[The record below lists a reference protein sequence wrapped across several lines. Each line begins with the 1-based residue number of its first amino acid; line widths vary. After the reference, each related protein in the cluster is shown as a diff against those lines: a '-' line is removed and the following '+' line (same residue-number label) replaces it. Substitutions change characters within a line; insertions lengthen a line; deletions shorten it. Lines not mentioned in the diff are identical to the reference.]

1 MTEANRPLP
10 YDFLA
15 EKAIIGSIIK
25 KNETFDRA
33 NQIIKPVDFY
43 DSRTQRIYKSIVTMF
58 EKDIKVDEVSL
69 LSQLRNENI
78 LEEVGGE
85 EFIAE
90 ITLSSF
96 YTPNID
102 TYAKTVKEKSLL
114 RNLIEAS
121 ADIMEDS
128 YRQSDDIGTILEKA
142 ESKIFDISQDRLN
155 DGLVRV
161 SDTLDET
168 IQKINELSL
177 NDGNITGVPTGLSL
191 VDMKLSGLQQSQL
204 ILLAARPAMGKTAL
218 GLTIAWNAAKAG
230 KSVGFFSLEMS
241 SLQLNYRLI
250 SMVSLIELDQV
261 MNGRI
266 KDQEWQLL
274 FDSVKEIASKDLYVD
289 ETPAISLSEMRSKL
303 KRLKAEKGLDLVVID
318 YLQLMT
324 AEGNKENRQNEIASI
339 SRGLKSLSKELNC
352 PILSLAQLSRE
363 ADKRADHRPILS
375 DLRESGAIEQDADVV
390 MLLYRE
396 DYYNEEDNPNIAKI
410 IVAKHRNG
418 STGTLDLFFNKPC
431 TTFRD
436 LSLKEENGKEKSTK

>member
-1 MTEANRPLP
+1 MTEASRPLP

-15 EKAIIGSIIK
+15 EKAIIGSILK

-78 LEEVGGE
+78 LQEVGGE

-102 TYAKTVKEKSLL
+102 TYAKTVKEKALL
-114 RNLIEAS
+114 RSLIGAS
-121 ADIMEDS
+121 NDIMELS
-128 YRQSDDIGTILEKA
+128 YRQSDDVSTILELA
-142 ESKIFDISQDRLN
+142 ESKIFDISQDKLN
-155 DGLVRV
+155 DGLTKVG
-161 SDTLDET
+161 DTLDET
-168 IQKINELSL
+168 MQIINELSL
-177 NDGNITGVPTGLSL
+177 NDGDITGVPTGLSSI
-191 VDMKLSGLQQSQL
+191 DMKLSGLQTSQL

-218 GLTIAWNAAKAG
+218 GLTMAWNAAKEG
-230 KSVGFFSLEMS
+230 KSVAFFSLEMS
-241 SLQLNYRLI
+241 TLQLSYRLI
-250 SMVSLIELDQV
+250 SMVSMIDLEQV

-266 KDQEWQLL
+266 KDEEWELL
-274 FDSVKEIASKDLYVD
+274 FRSVKEIADKDLYVD

-303 KRLKAEKGLDLVVID
+303 KRLKAENGLSLVVID
-318 YLQLMT
+318 YLQLMS
-324 AEGNKENRQNEIASI
+324 ADSNKENRQNEIASI

-363 ADKRADHRPILS
+363 ADKRSDHKPILS

-396 DYYNEEDNPNIAKI
+396 DYYDEEENPNIAKV

-418 STGTLDLFFNKPC
+418 STGTIDLFFNKPC

-436 LSLKEENGKEKSTK
+436 LSYREENA

>member
-1 MTEANRPLP
+1 MTEANKPLP

-25 KNETFDRA
+25 KNETFDKA

-78 LEEVGGE
+78 LQEVGGE
-85 EFIAE
+85 EFITE

-102 TYAKTVKEKSLL
+102 TYAKTVKEKALL
-114 RNLIEAS
+114 RSLIGAS
-121 ADIMEDS
+121 EDIMDLS
-128 YRQSDDIGTILEKA
+128 YRQNEDVSSILSMA
-142 ESKIFDISQDRLN
+142 ESKIFDISQNKLN
-155 DGLVRV
+155 EGLIKVGY
-161 SDTLDET
+161 TLDET
-168 IQKINELSL
+168 VQVINELSL
-177 NDGNITGVPTGLSL
+177 NDGNITGVTTGLETI
-191 VDMKLSGLQQSQL
+191 DIKLSGLQPSQL

-218 GLTIAWNAAKAG
+218 GLTMAWNAAKEG
-230 KSVGFFSLEMS
+230 KSVAFFSLEMS
-241 SLQLNYRLI
+241 TIQLNYRLL
-250 SMVSLIELDQV
+250 SMVSMIDLEQV

-266 KDQEWQLL
+266 KDDEWELL
-274 FDSVKEIASKDLYVD
+274 FTATKQIAAKDLYVD
-289 ETPAISLSEMRSKL
+289 ETPGITLSEMRSKL
-303 KRLKAEKGLDLVVID
+303 KRLKAEVGVDLVVID
-318 YLQLMT
+318 YLQLMQ
-324 AEGNKENRQNEIASI
+324 ADGYQENRQNEIASI
-339 SRGLKSLSKELNC
+339 SRGLKTLSKELNC

-363 ADKRADHRPILS
+363 ADKRADHKPILS

-396 DYYNEEDNPNIAKI
+396 DYYDEEDNPNIAKV

-418 STGTLDLFFNKPC
+418 ATGILDLFFNKPC

-436 LSLKEENGKEKSTK
+436 LSYKEENV

>member
-1 MTEANRPLP
+1 MTEANKPLP

-25 KNETFDRA
+25 KNETFDKA

-78 LEEVGGE
+78 LQEVGGE
-85 EFIAE
+85 EFITE

-102 TYAKTVKEKSLL
+102 TYAKTVKEKALL
-114 RNLIEAS
+114 RSLIGAS
-121 ADIMEDS
+121 EDIMDLS
-128 YRQSDDIGTILEKA
+128 YRQNEDVSSILSMA
-142 ESKIFDISQDRLN
+142 ESKIFDISQNKLN
-155 DGLVRV
+155 EGLIKVG
-161 SDTLDET
+161 DTLDET
-168 IQKINELSL
+168 VQVINELSL
-177 NDGNITGVPTGLSL
+177 NDGNITGVTTGLETI
-191 VDMKLSGLQQSQL
+191 DIKLSGLQPSQL
-204 ILLAARPAMGKTAL
+204 VLLAARPAMGKTAL
-218 GLTIAWNAAKAG
+218 GLTMAWNAAKEG
-230 KSVGFFSLEMS
+230 KSVAFFSLEMS
-241 SLQLNYRLI
+241 TLQLNYRLL
-250 SMVSLIELDQV
+250 SMVSMIDLEQV

-266 KDQEWQLL
+266 KDDEWELL
-274 FDSVKEIASKDLYVD
+274 FTATKQIAAKDLYVD
-289 ETPAISLSEMRSKL
+289 ETPGITLSEMRSKL
-303 KRLKAEKGLDLVVID
+303 KRLKAEVGVDLVVID
-318 YLQLMT
+318 YLQLMQ
-324 AEGNKENRQNEIASI
+324 ADGYQENRQNEIASI
-339 SRGLKSLSKELNC
+339 SRGLKTLSKELNC

-363 ADKRADHRPILS
+363 ADKRADHKPILS

-396 DYYNEEDNPNIAKI
+396 DYYDEEDNPNIAKV

-418 STGTLDLFFNKPC
+418 ATGILDLFFNKPC

-436 LSLKEENGKEKSTK
+436 LSYKEENV

>member
-43 DSRTQRIYKSIVTMF
+43 DSRTQRIFKSIVTMF

-69 LSQLRNENI
+69 ISQLRNENI

-396 DYYNEEDNPNIAKI
+396 DYYNEEENPNIAKI

-436 LSLKEENGKEKSTK
+436 LSLKEENGKEKSTN

>member
-1 MTEANRPLP
+1 MTEASRPLP

-15 EKAIIGSIIK
+15 EKAIIGSILK

-43 DSRTQRIYKSIVTMF
+43 DSRTQRIYKSIISMVD
-58 EKDIKVDEVSL
+58 KDIKIDEVSL
-69 LSQLRNENI
+69 ISQLRNENI
-78 LEEVGGE
+78 LQEVGGE
-85 EFIAE
+85 EFITE

-114 RNLIEAS
+114 RSLIGAS
-121 ADIMEDS
+121 EDIMDVS
-128 YRQSDDIGTILEKA
+128 YRQSEDVSSILSMA
-142 ESKIFDISQDRLN
+142 ESKIFDISQDKLN
-155 DGLVRV
+155 EGLIRV
-161 SDTLDET
+161 ADSLEET
-168 IQKINELSL
+168 IQVINELSM
-177 NDGNITGVPTGLSL
+177 NDGNITGVTTGLETI
-191 VDMKLSGLQQSQL
+191 DNKLSGLQPSQL

-218 GLTIAWNAAKAG
+218 GLTMAWNAAKED
-230 KSVGFFSLEMS
+230 KSVAFFSLEMS
-241 SLQLNYRLI
+241 TLQLSYRLI
-250 SMVSLIELDQV
+250 SMVSMIDLEQV

-266 KDQEWQLL
+266 KDDEWELL
-274 FDSVKEIASKDLYVD
+274 FHSTREIASKDLYVD
-289 ETPAISLSEMRSKL
+289 ETPGITLSEMRSKL

-318 YLQLMT
+318 YLQLMQ
-324 AEGNKENRQNEIASI
+324 ADGHQENRQNEIASI

-363 ADKRADHRPILS
+363 ADKRADHKPILS

-396 DYYNEEDNPNIAKI
+396 DYYDEEDNPNIAKL

-418 STGTLDLFFNKPC
+418 STGSLDLFFNKPC

-436 LSLKEENGKEKSTK
+436 LSFKEENV

>member
-1 MTEANRPLP
+1 MTEASKPLP

-15 EKAIIGSIIK
+15 EKAIIGSILK

-43 DSRTQRIYKSIVTMF
+43 DSRTQRIYKSIISMVD
-58 EKDIKVDEVSL
+58 KDIKIDEVSL
-69 LSQLRNENI
+69 ISQLRNENI
-78 LEEVGGE
+78 LQEVGGE
-85 EFIAE
+85 EFITE

-114 RNLIEAS
+114 RSLIGAS
-121 ADIMEDS
+121 EDIMDVS
-128 YRQSDDIGTILEKA
+128 YRQSEDVSSILSMA
-142 ESKIFDISQDRLN
+142 ESKIFDISQDKLN
-155 DGLVRV
+155 EGLIRV
-161 SDTLDET
+161 ADSLEET
-168 IQKINELSL
+168 IQVINELSM
-177 NDGNITGVPTGLSL
+177 NDGNITGVTTGLETI
-191 VDMKLSGLQQSQL
+191 DNKLSGLQPSQL

-218 GLTIAWNAAKAG
+218 GLTMAWNAAKED
-230 KSVGFFSLEMS
+230 KSVAFFSLEMS
-241 SLQLNYRLI
+241 TLQLSYRLI
-250 SMVSLIELDQV
+250 SMVSMIDLEQV

-266 KDQEWQLL
+266 KDDEWELL
-274 FDSVKEIASKDLYVD
+274 FHSTREIASKDLYVD
-289 ETPAISLSEMRSKL
+289 ETPGITLSEMRSKL

-318 YLQLMT
+318 YLQLMQ
-324 AEGNKENRQNEIASI
+324 ADGHQENRQNEIASI

-363 ADKRADHRPILS
+363 ADKRADHKPILS

-396 DYYNEEDNPNIAKI
+396 DYYDEEDNPNIAKL

-418 STGTLDLFFNKPC
+418 STGSLDLFFNKPC

-436 LSLKEENGKEKSTK
+436 LSFKEENV

>member
-1 MTEANRPLP
+1 MSEATRPQP

-15 EKAIIGSIIK
+15 EKAIIGSILK

-58 EKDIKVDEVSL
+58 EKDIKVDEISL
-69 LSQLRNENI
+69 LSQLKNENI
-78 LEEVGGE
+78 LQEVGGE
-85 EFIAE
+85 EFITE

-96 YTPNID
+96 YTPHIE
-102 TYAKTVKEKSLL
+102 TYAKTVKEKALL
-114 RNLIEAS
+114 RSLIGAS
-121 ADIMEDS
+121 EDIMEVS
-128 YRQSDDIGTILEKA
+128 YRQNEDVSSILAMA
-142 ESKIFDISQDRLN
+142 ESKIFDISQDSLN
-155 DGLVRV
+155 DGLVKV
-161 SDTLDET
+161 SETLEET

-177 NDGNITGVPTGLSL
+177 NDGNITGVTTGLATI
-191 VDMKLSGLQQSQL
+191 DNKLSGLQPAQL

-218 GLTIAWNAAKAG
+218 GLTIAWNAAKEN
-230 KSVGFFSLEMS
+230 KSVAFFSLEMS
-241 SLQLNYRLI
+241 TLQLNYRLI
-250 SMVSLIELDQV
+250 SMVSMIDLEQV

-266 KDQEWQLL
+266 KDDEWELL
-274 FDSVKEIASKDLYVD
+274 FKASKEIASKDLYVD

-303 KRLKAEKGLDLVVID
+303 KRLKAEKGVDLVVID

-324 AEGNKENRQNEIASI
+324 AEGVKENRQNEIASI
-339 SRGLKSLSKELNC
+339 SRGLKTLSKELNC

-363 ADKRADHRPILS
+363 ADKRSDHKPILS

-396 DYYNEEDNPNIAKI
+396 DYYDEEDNPNIAKV

-418 STGTLDLFFNKPC
+418 STGVQELFFNKPC

-436 LSLKEENGKEKSTK
+436 LSYREENV

>member
-1 MTEANRPLP
+1 MTEASRPLP

-15 EKAIIGSIIK
+15 EKAIIGSILK

-43 DSRTQRIYKSIVTMF
+43 DSRTQRIYKSIISMVD
-58 EKDIKVDEVSL
+58 KDIKIDEVSL
-69 LSQLRNENI
+69 ISQLRNENI
-78 LEEVGGE
+78 LQEVGGE
-85 EFIAE
+85 EFITE

-114 RNLIEAS
+114 RSLIGAS
-121 ADIMEDS
+121 EDIMDVS
-128 YRQSDDIGTILEKA
+128 YRQSEDVSSILSMA
-142 ESKIFDISQDRLN
+142 ESKIFDISQDKLN
-155 DGLVRV
+155 EGLIRV
-161 SDTLDET
+161 ADSLEET
-168 IQKINELSL
+168 IQVINELSM
-177 NDGNITGVPTGLSL
+177 NDGNITGVTTGLETI
-191 VDMKLSGLQQSQL
+191 DNKLSGLQPSQL

-218 GLTIAWNAAKAG
+218 GLTMAWNAAKED
-230 KSVGFFSLEMS
+230 KSVAFFSLEMS
-241 SLQLNYRLI
+241 TLQLSYRLI
-250 SMVSLIELDQV
+250 SMVSMIDLEQV

-266 KDQEWQLL
+266 KDDEWELL
-274 FDSVKEIASKDLYVD
+274 FHSTREIASKDLYVD
-289 ETPAISLSEMRSKL
+289 ETPGITLSEMRSKL

-318 YLQLMT
+318 YLQLMQ
-324 AEGNKENRQNEIASI
+324 ADGHQENRQNEIASI

-363 ADKRADHRPILS
+363 ADKRADHKPILS

-396 DYYNEEDNPNIAKI
+396 DYYDEEDNPNIAKL

-418 STGTLDLFFNKPC
+418 ATGTLDLFFNKPC

-436 LSLKEENGKEKSTK
+436 LSFREENV

>member
-1 MTEANRPLP
+1 MTEASRPLP

-15 EKAIIGSIIK
+15 EKAIIGSILK

-58 EKDIKVDEVSL
+58 EKDIKVDEISL

-78 LEEVGGE
+78 LQEVGGE
-85 EFIAE
+85 EFITE

-102 TYAKTVKEKSLL
+102 TYAKTVKEKALL
-114 RNLIEAS
+114 RSLIGAS
-121 ADIMEDS
+121 EDIMDLS
-128 YRQSDDIGTILEKA
+128 YRQNEDVSSILSMA
-142 ESKIFDISQDRLN
+142 ESKIFDISQNKLN
-155 DGLVRV
+155 EGLIKVG
-161 SDTLDET
+161 DTLDET
-168 IQKINELSL
+168 VQVINELSL
-177 NDGNITGVPTGLSL
+177 NDGNITGVTTGLETI
-191 VDMKLSGLQQSQL
+191 DIKLSGLQPSQL

-218 GLTIAWNAAKAG
+218 GLTMAWNAAKEG
-230 KSVGFFSLEMS
+230 KSVAFFSLEMS
-241 SLQLNYRLI
+241 TLQLNYRLL
-250 SMVSLIELDQV
+250 SMVSMIDLEQV

-266 KDQEWQLL
+266 KDDEWELL
-274 FDSVKEIASKDLYVD
+274 FTATKQIAAKDLYVD
-289 ETPAISLSEMRSKL
+289 ETPGITLSEMRSKL
-303 KRLKAEKGLDLVVID
+303 KRLKAEVGVDLVVID
-318 YLQLMT
+318 YLQLMQ
-324 AEGNKENRQNEIASI
+324 ADGYQENRQNEIASI
-339 SRGLKSLSKELNC
+339 SRGLKTLSKELNC

-363 ADKRADHRPILS
+363 ADKRADHKPILS

-396 DYYNEEDNPNIAKI
+396 DYYDEEDNPNIAKV

-418 STGTLDLFFNKPC
+418 ATGILDLFFNKPC

-436 LSLKEENGKEKSTK
+436 LSYKEENV

>member
-1 MTEANRPLP
+1 MTEASRPLP

-25 KNETFDRA
+25 KNETFDKA

-58 EKDIKVDEVSL
+58 EKDIKVDEISL
-69 LSQLRNENI
+69 LSQLKNENI
-78 LEEVGGE
+78 LQEVGGE
-85 EFIAE
+85 EFITE

-102 TYAKTVKEKSLL
+102 TYAKTVKEKALL
-114 RNLIEAS
+114 RSLIGAS
-121 ADIMEDS
+121 EDIMELS
-128 YRQSDDIGTILEKA
+128 YRQNEDVSSILSMA
-142 ESKIFDISQDRLN
+142 EGKIFDISQSKLN
-155 DGLVRV
+155 EGLIKVA
-161 SDTLDET
+161 DTLDET
-168 IQKINELSL
+168 VQVINELSL
-177 NDGNITGVPTGLSL
+177 NDGDITGVATGLSTIDL
-191 VDMKLSGLQQSQL
+191 KLSGLQPAQL

-218 GLTIAWNAAKAG
+218 GLTMAWNAAKEG
-230 KSVGFFSLEMS
+230 KSVAFFSLEMS
-241 SLQLNYRLI
+241 TLQLNYRLL
-250 SMVSLIELDQV
+250 SMVSMIDLEQV

-266 KDQEWQLL
+266 KDDEWELL
-274 FDSVKEIASKDLYVD
+274 FRATKEIAQKDIYVD
-289 ETPAISLSEMRSKL
+289 ETPGITLSEMRSKL
-303 KRLKAEKGLDLVVID
+303 KRLKAEIGVDLVVID
-318 YLQLMT
+318 YLQLMQ
-324 AEGNKENRQNEIASI
+324 ADGRQENRQNEIASI

-363 ADKRADHRPILS
+363 ADKRADHKPILS

-396 DYYNEEDNPNIAKI
+396 DYYDEEENPNIAKV

-418 STGTLDLFFNKPC
+418 ATGTLDLFFNKPC

-436 LSLKEENGKEKSTK
+436 LSYREENA

>member
-128 YRQSDDIGTILEKA
+128 YRQSEDIGTILEKA

>member
-1 MTEANRPLP
+1 MTEASRLLP

-15 EKAIIGSIIK
+15 EKAIIGSILK

-43 DSRTQRIYKSIVTMF
+43 DSRTQRIYKSIISMVD
-58 EKDIKVDEVSL
+58 KDIKIDEVSL
-69 LSQLRNENI
+69 ISQLRNENI
-78 LEEVGGE
+78 LQEVGGE
-85 EFIAE
+85 EFITE

-114 RNLIEAS
+114 RSLIGAS
-121 ADIMEDS
+121 EDIMDVS
-128 YRQSDDIGTILEKA
+128 YRQSEDVSSILSMA
-142 ESKIFDISQDRLN
+142 ESKIFDISQDKLN
-155 DGLVRV
+155 EGLIRV
-161 SDTLDET
+161 ADSLEET
-168 IQKINELSL
+168 IQVINELSM
-177 NDGNITGVPTGLSL
+177 NDGNITGVTTGLETI
-191 VDMKLSGLQQSQL
+191 DNKLSGLQPSQL

-218 GLTIAWNAAKAG
+218 GLTMAWNAAKED
-230 KSVGFFSLEMS
+230 KSVAFFSLEMS
-241 SLQLNYRLI
+241 TLQLSYRLI
-250 SMVSLIELDQV
+250 SMVSMIDLEQV

-266 KDQEWQLL
+266 KDDEWELL
-274 FDSVKEIASKDLYVD
+274 FHSTREIASKDLYVD
-289 ETPAISLSEMRSKL
+289 ETPGITLSEMRSKL

-318 YLQLMT
+318 YLQLMQ
-324 AEGNKENRQNEIASI
+324 ADGHQENRQNEIASI

-363 ADKRADHRPILS
+363 ADKRADHKPILS

-396 DYYNEEDNPNIAKI
+396 DYYDEEDNPNIAKL

-418 STGTLDLFFNKPC
+418 STGSLDLFFNKPC

-436 LSLKEENGKEKSTK
+436 LSFKEENV

>member
-1 MTEANRPLP
+1 VTEANKPLP

-25 KNETFDRA
+25 KNETFDKA

-78 LEEVGGE
+78 LQEVGGE
-85 EFIAE
+85 EFITE

-102 TYAKTVKEKSLL
+102 TYAKTVKEKALL
-114 RNLIEAS
+114 RSLIGAS
-121 ADIMEDS
+121 EDIMDLS
-128 YRQSDDIGTILEKA
+128 YRQNEDVSSILSMA
-142 ESKIFDISQDRLN
+142 ESKIFDISQNKLN
-155 DGLVRV
+155 EGLIKVG
-161 SDTLDET
+161 DTLDET
-168 IQKINELSL
+168 VQVINELSL
-177 NDGNITGVPTGLSL
+177 NDGNITGVTTGLETI
-191 VDMKLSGLQQSQL
+191 DIKLSGLQPSQL

-218 GLTIAWNAAKAG
+218 GLTMAWNAAKEG
-230 KSVGFFSLEMS
+230 KSVAFFSLEMS
-241 SLQLNYRLI
+241 TLQLNYRLL
-250 SMVSLIELDQV
+250 SMVSMIDLEQV

-266 KDQEWQLL
+266 KDDEWELL
-274 FDSVKEIASKDLYVD
+274 FTATKQIAAKDLYVD
-289 ETPAISLSEMRSKL
+289 ETPGITLSEMRSKL
-303 KRLKAEKGLDLVVID
+303 KRLKAEVGVDLVVID
-318 YLQLMT
+318 YLQLMQ
-324 AEGNKENRQNEIASI
+324 ADGYQENRQNEIASI
-339 SRGLKSLSKELNC
+339 SRGLKTLSKELNC

-363 ADKRADHRPILS
+363 ADKRADHKPILS

-396 DYYNEEDNPNIAKI
+396 DYYDEEDNPNIAKV

-418 STGTLDLFFNKPC
+418 ATGILDLFFNKPC

-436 LSLKEENGKEKSTK
+436 LSYKEENV

>member
-69 LSQLRNENI
+69 ISQLRNENI

-266 KDQEWQLL
+266 KDHEWQLL

-396 DYYNEEDNPNIAKI
+396 DYYNEEENPNIAKI

-436 LSLKEENGKEKSTK
+436 LSLKEENGKEKSTN

>member
-1 MTEANRPLP
+1 VTEANKPLP

-25 KNETFDRA
+25 KNETFDKA

-78 LEEVGGE
+78 LQEVGGE
-85 EFIAE
+85 EFITE

-102 TYAKTVKEKSLL
+102 TYAKTVKEKALL
-114 RNLIEAS
+114 RSLIGAS
-121 ADIMEDS
+121 EDIMDLS
-128 YRQSDDIGTILEKA
+128 YRQNEDVSSILSMA
-142 ESKIFDISQDRLN
+142 ESKIFDISQNKLN
-155 DGLVRV
+155 EGLIKVG
-161 SDTLDET
+161 DTLDET
-168 IQKINELSL
+168 VQVINELSL
-177 NDGNITGVPTGLSL
+177 NDGNITGVTTGLETI
-191 VDMKLSGLQQSQL
+191 DIKLSGLQPSQL

-218 GLTIAWNAAKAG
+218 GLTMAWNAAKEG
-230 KSVGFFSLEMS
+230 KSVVFFSLEMS
-241 SLQLNYRLI
+241 TLQLNYRLL
-250 SMVSLIELDQV
+250 SMVSMIDLEQV

-266 KDQEWQLL
+266 KDDEWELL
-274 FDSVKEIASKDLYVD
+274 FTATKQIAAKDLYVD
-289 ETPAISLSEMRSKL
+289 ETPGITLSEMRSKL
-303 KRLKAEKGLDLVVID
+303 KRLKAEVGVDLVVID
-318 YLQLMT
+318 YLQLMQ
-324 AEGNKENRQNEIASI
+324 ADGYQENRQNEIASI
-339 SRGLKSLSKELNC
+339 SRGLKTLSKELNC

-363 ADKRADHRPILS
+363 ADKRADHKPILS

-396 DYYNEEDNPNIAKI
+396 DYYDEEDNPNIAKV

-418 STGTLDLFFNKPC
+418 ATGILDLFFNKPC

-436 LSLKEENGKEKSTK
+436 LSYKEENV

>member
-1 MTEANRPLP
+1 MTEAMRPLP

-15 EKAIIGSIIK
+15 EKAIIGSILK
-25 KNETFDRA
+25 KNETFDKA

-43 DSRTQRIYKSIVTMF
+43 DSRTQRIYKSITTMF

-69 LSQLRNENI
+69 LTQLRNENI
-78 LEEVGGE
+78 LQEVGGE

-102 TYAKTVKEKSLL
+102 TYAMTVKEKALL
-114 RNLIEAS
+114 RSLIEAS
-121 ADIMEDS
+121 EDIMEHS
-128 YRQSDDIGTILEKA
+128 YRQNEDVSSILELA
-142 ESKIFDISQDRLN
+142 ESRIFDISQSKLS
-155 DGLVRV
+155 DGLIKV
-161 SDTLDET
+161 SDTMDET
-168 IQKINELSL
+168 IQMINELSL
-177 NDGNITGVPTGLSL
+177 SDGDITGVPTGLNTI
-191 VDMKLSGLQQSQL
+191 DNKLSGLQAGQL
-204 ILLAARPAMGKTAL
+204 VLLAARPAMGKTAL
-218 GLTIAWNAAKAG
+218 GLTMAWNAAKEG
-230 KSVGFFSLEMS
+230 KSVAFFSLEMS
-241 SLQLNYRLI
+241 ILQLNYRLI
-250 SMVSLIELDQV
+250 SMVSMIDLEQV

-266 KDQEWQLL
+266 KDDEWELL
-274 FDSVKEIASKDLYVD
+274 FHAIKEISDKDLYVD

-303 KRLKAEKGLDLVVID
+303 KRLKAEKGLDMVVID
-318 YLQLMT
+318 YLQLME
-324 AEGNKENRQNEIASI
+324 ADSAKENRQNEIASI
-339 SRGLKSLSKELNC
+339 SRGLKTLSKELNC

-363 ADKRADHRPILS
+363 ADKRADHKPILS

-396 DYYNEEDNPNIAKI
+396 DYYDEEDNPNIAKV

-436 LSLKEENGKEKSTK
+436 LSYREENV

>member
-1 MTEANRPLP
+1 MTEANKPLP

-25 KNETFDRA
+25 KNETFDKA

-78 LEEVGGE
+78 LQEVGGE
-85 EFIAE
+85 EFITE

-102 TYAKTVKEKSLL
+102 TYAKTVNEKALL
-114 RNLIEAS
+114 RSLIGARE
-121 ADIMEDS
+121 DIMDLS
-128 YRQSDDIGTILEKA
+128 YRQNEDVSSILSMA
-142 ESKIFDISQDRLN
+142 ESKIFDISQNKLN
-155 DGLVRV
+155 EGLIKVG
-161 SDTLDET
+161 DTLDET
-168 IQKINELSL
+168 VQVINELSL
-177 NDGNITGVPTGLSL
+177 NDGNITGVTTGLETI
-191 VDMKLSGLQQSQL
+191 DIKLSGLQPSQL

-218 GLTIAWNAAKAG
+218 GLTMAWNAAKEG
-230 KSVGFFSLEMS
+230 KSVAFFSLEMS
-241 SLQLNYRLI
+241 TLQLNYRLL
-250 SMVSLIELDQV
+250 SMVSMIDLEQV

-266 KDQEWQLL
+266 KDDEWELL
-274 FDSVKEIASKDLYVD
+274 FRATKQIAAKDLYVD
-289 ETPAISLSEMRSKL
+289 ETPGITLSEMRSKL
-303 KRLKAEKGLDLVVID
+303 KRLKAEVGVDLVVID
-318 YLQLMT
+318 YLQLMQ
-324 AEGNKENRQNEIASI
+324 ADGYQENRQNEIASI
-339 SRGLKSLSKELNC
+339 SRGLKTLSKELNC

-363 ADKRADHRPILS
+363 ADKRADHKPILS

-396 DYYNEEDNPNIAKI
+396 DYYDEEDNPNIAKV

-418 STGTLDLFFNKPC
+418 ATGILDLFFNKPC

-436 LSLKEENGKEKSTK
+436 LSYKEENV

>member
-1 MTEANRPLP
+1 
-10 YDFLA
+10 A
-15 EKAIIGSIIK
+15 EKAIIGSILK

-43 DSRTQRIYKSIVTMF
+43 DSRTQRIYKSIITMID
-58 EKDIKVDEVSL
+58 KDIKVDEVSL
-69 LSQLRNENI
+69 ISQLRNENI
-78 LEEVGGE
+78 LQEVGGE
-85 EFIAE
+85 EFITE

-114 RNLIEAS
+114 RSLIGAS
-121 ADIMEDS
+121 EDIMDVS
-128 YRQSDDIGTILEKA
+128 YRQSEDVSSILSMA
-142 ESKIFDISQDRLN
+142 ESKIFDISQDKLN
-155 DGLVRV
+155 EGLIKVG
-161 SDTLDET
+161 DTLEET
-168 IQKINELSL
+168 IQVINELSM
-177 NDGNITGVPTGLSL
+177 NDGNITGVTTGL
-191 VDMKLSGLQQSQL
+191 DTIDNKLSGLQPAQL

-218 GLTIAWNAAKAG
+218 GLTMAWNAAKED
-230 KSVGFFSLEMS
+230 KSVAFFSLEMS
-241 SLQLNYRLI
+241 TLQLSYRLI
-250 SMVSLIELDQV
+250 SMVSMIDLEQV

-266 KDQEWQLL
+266 KDDEWELL
-274 FDSVKEIASKDLYVD
+274 FHSTREIASKDLYVD
-289 ETPAISLSEMRSKL
+289 ETPGITLSEMRSKL

-318 YLQLMT
+318 YLQLMQ
-324 AEGNKENRQNEIASI
+324 ADSRQENRQNEIASI

-363 ADKRADHRPILS
+363 ADKRADHKPILS

-396 DYYNEEDNPNIAKI
+396 DYYDEEDNPNIAKL

-418 STGTLDLFFNKPC
+418 ATGTLDLFFNKPC

-436 LSLKEENGKEKSTK
+436 LSFREENV

>member
-1 MTEANRPLP
+1 MTEASRPLP

-15 EKAIIGSIIK
+15 EKAIIGSILK

-43 DSRTQRIYKSIVTMF
+43 DSRTQRIYKSIISMVD
-58 EKDIKVDEVSL
+58 KDIKIDEVSL
-69 LSQLRNENI
+69 ISQLRNENI
-78 LEEVGGE
+78 LQEVGGE
-85 EFIAE
+85 EFITE

-114 RNLIEAS
+114 RSLIGVSE
-121 ADIMEDS
+121 DIMDVS
-128 YRQSDDIGTILEKA
+128 YRQSEDVSSILSMA
-142 ESKIFDISQDRLN
+142 ESKIFDISQDKLN
-155 DGLVRV
+155 EGLIRV
-161 SDTLDET
+161 ADSLEET
-168 IQKINELSL
+168 IQVINELSM
-177 NDGNITGVPTGLSL
+177 NDGNITGVTTGLETI
-191 VDMKLSGLQQSQL
+191 DNKLSGLQPSQL

-218 GLTIAWNAAKAG
+218 GLTMAWNAAKED
-230 KSVGFFSLEMS
+230 KSVAFFSLEMS
-241 SLQLNYRLI
+241 TLQLSYRLI
-250 SMVSLIELDQV
+250 SMVSMIDLEQV

-266 KDQEWQLL
+266 KDDEWELL
-274 FDSVKEIASKDLYVD
+274 FHSTREIASKDLYVD
-289 ETPAISLSEMRSKL
+289 ETPGITLSEMRSKL

-318 YLQLMT
+318 YLQLMQ
-324 AEGNKENRQNEIASI
+324 ADGHQENRQNEIASI

-363 ADKRADHRPILS
+363 ADKRADHKPILS

-396 DYYNEEDNPNIAKI
+396 DYYDEEDNPNIAKL

-418 STGTLDLFFNKPC
+418 STGSLDLFFNKPC

-436 LSLKEENGKEKSTK
+436 LSFKEENV

>member
-1 MTEANRPLP
+1 VTEASKPLP

-15 EKAIIGSIIK
+15 EKAIIGSILK

-43 DSRTQRIYKSIVTMF
+43 DSRTQRIYKSIISMVD
-58 EKDIKVDEVSL
+58 KDIKIDEVSL
-69 LSQLRNENI
+69 ISQLRNENI
-78 LEEVGGE
+78 LQEVGGE
-85 EFIAE
+85 EFITE

-114 RNLIEAS
+114 RSLIGAS
-121 ADIMEDS
+121 EDIMDVS
-128 YRQSDDIGTILEKA
+128 YRQSEDVSSILSMA
-142 ESKIFDISQDRLN
+142 ESKIFDISQDKLN
-155 DGLVRV
+155 EGLIRV
-161 SDTLDET
+161 ADSLEET
-168 IQKINELSL
+168 IQVINELSM
-177 NDGNITGVPTGLSL
+177 NDGNITGVTTGLETI
-191 VDMKLSGLQQSQL
+191 DNKLSGLQPSQL

-218 GLTIAWNAAKAG
+218 GLTMAWNAAKED
-230 KSVGFFSLEMS
+230 KSVAFFSLEMS
-241 SLQLNYRLI
+241 TLQLSYRLI
-250 SMVSLIELDQV
+250 SMVSMIDLEQV

-266 KDQEWQLL
+266 KDDEWELL
-274 FDSVKEIASKDLYVD
+274 FHSTREIASKDLYVD
-289 ETPAISLSEMRSKL
+289 ETPGITLSEMRSKL

-318 YLQLMT
+318 YLQLMQ
-324 AEGNKENRQNEIASI
+324 ADGHQENRQNEIASI

-363 ADKRADHRPILS
+363 ADKRADHKPILS

-396 DYYNEEDNPNIAKI
+396 DYYDEEDNPNIAKL

-418 STGTLDLFFNKPC
+418 STGSLDLFFNKPC

-436 LSLKEENGKEKSTK
+436 LSFKEENV

>member
-25 KNETFDRA
+25 KNETFDKA

-58 EKDIKVDEVSL
+58 EKDIKVDEISL
-69 LSQLRNENI
+69 LSQLKNENI
-78 LEEVGGE
+78 LQEVGGE
-85 EFIAE
+85 EFITE

-102 TYAKTVKEKSLL
+102 TYAKTVKEKALL
-114 RNLIEAS
+114 RSLIGAS
-121 ADIMEDS
+121 EDIMDVS
-128 YRQSDDIGTILEKA
+128 YRQNEDVSSILSMA
-142 ESKIFDISQDRLN
+142 EGRIFDISQSKLN
-155 DGLVRV
+155 EGLIKVA
-161 SDTLDET
+161 DTLDET
-168 IQKINELSL
+168 VQVINELSL
-177 NDGNITGVPTGLSL
+177 NDGEITGVGTGLSTIDL
-191 VDMKLSGLQQSQL
+191 KLSGLQPAQL

-218 GLTIAWNAAKAG
+218 GLTMAWNAAREG
-230 KSVGFFSLEMS
+230 KSVAFFSLEMS
-241 SLQLNYRLI
+241 TLQLNYRLL
-250 SMVSLIELDQV
+250 SMVSMIDLEQV

-266 KDQEWQLL
+266 KDDEWELL
-274 FDSVKEIASKDLYVD
+274 FTATKEIAQKDLYVD
-289 ETPAISLSEMRSKL
+289 ETPGITLSEMRSKL
-303 KRLKAEKGLDLVVID
+303 KRLKAEVGVDLVVID
-318 YLQLMT
+318 YLQLMQ
-324 AEGNKENRQNEIASI
+324 ADGRQENRQNEIASI

-363 ADKRADHRPILS
+363 ADKRADHKPILS

-396 DYYNEEDNPNIAKI
+396 DYYDEEENPNIAKV

-418 STGTLDLFFNKPC
+418 ATGTLDLFFNKPC

-436 LSLKEENGKEKSTK
+436 LSYREEDA